1 MTATPNA
8 SESDPVSPQLLGALF
23 EYESMPGRFPLA
35 LREPRILF
43 ENARE
48 LLVMSS
54 GRGMAGF
61 TAVEAENAKRAAIFF
76 VRTAMFRSAAD
87 HYTLVG
93 LQPGCSDKQL
103 SDHYR
108 LLMRL
113 MHPDFATAG
122 DPWPLDAAVRIN
134 QAHDTLASPAQRAE
148 YDYLLS
154 NGLKRSFGIHS
165 PAAVL
170 PTPTEGAVR
179 LALRR
184 WPVPVAALAGVL
196 VIALLLFQLP
206 IGQNQEVAA
215 SLSLVVPPQVD
226 ATRVEAK
233 GSPPPPTGVKEG
245 PLGMKFETVL
255 ALASPPS
262 FSAPAAK
269 PAAKAVIQPLPTQ
282 AKPEPRTLPDK
293 AVKPVPTVMPMAVV
307 EEPRRPPAVRESSAA
322 VPGVVTSATS
332 RVAPV
337 APSPRSVSPGITVFQ
352 PQVVP
357 LTPSAPQP
365 VPATA
370 VSALA
375 TVAPAPATALQPVGS
390 TGNSPSSTGLSL
402 ADAQLAMGQLL
413 QTMQSGRGEDILKG
427 LDRSLRQSAGAADL
441 VSAYNHLVGA
451 SRAVVLGP
459 VQLRGRPQAD
469 RLVVDGVVQLFLQ
482 DQGQPAPVREL
493 RVRALFMQRGDQ
505 VVMTELSTGEGRP

>member
-1 MTATPNA
+1 MSMTTNA
-8 SESDPVSPQLLGALF
+8 AESDAVSPQLLGALF

-76 VRTAMFRSAAD
+76 VRTAMFRGAAD
-87 HYTLVG
+87 HYTLLG

-113 MHPDFATAG
+113 MHPDFATAD
-122 DPWPLDAAVRIN
+122 DPWPRDAAVRIN
-134 QAHDTLASPAQRAE
+134 QAHDTLASPTQRAE

-170 PTPTEGAVR
+170 PTPTEGTIR

-184 WPVPVAALAGVL
+184 WPVHVAALAGVL

-206 IGQNQEVAA
+206 IGQNHDVGG
-215 SLSLVVPPQVD
+215 SLSLVVPPKST
-226 ATRVEAK
+226 ATGRSSA
-233 GSPPPPTGVKEG
+233 STGVVER
-245 PLGMKFETVL
+245 PLGMKFETNL
-255 ALASPPS
+255 ALETPPS
-262 FSAPAAK
+262 APK
-269 PAAKAVIQPLPTQ
+269 PAVMPVAQLLATQ
-282 AKPEPRTLPDK
+282 AKPELRPAPDRP
-293 AVKPVPTVMPMAVV
+293 VKPVPKVMAMV
-307 EEPRRPPAVRESSAA
+307 EEPSRPPAVREASAA
-322 VPGVVTSATS
+322 PVGVVIGAMSA
-332 RVAPV
+332 VAPV
-337 APSPRSVSPGITVFQ
+337 LPSTRSVSPSTTFFQ
-352 PQVVP
+352 PVVP
-357 LTPSAPQP
+357 KAAQP
-365 VPATA
+365 VQATA
-370 VSALA
+370 AS
-375 TVAPAPATALQPVGS
+375 TVAIAAPAPAPAPAPAFQPVGTTS
-390 TGNSPSSTGLSL
+390 NSPSSNGLSL

-413 QTMQSGRGEDILKG
+413 QTMQSGRGEEILKG
-427 LDRSLRQSAGAADL
+427 LDRSIRQSTGAADL
-441 VSAYNHLVGA
+441 VLAYNHLVGA

-459 VQLRGRPQAD
+459 VQLRGRAQAD
-469 RLVVDGVVQLFLQ
+469 RLVVDGVVQLVLQ